1 MLSEG
6 SLPCKAHTKIQYIS
20 NKGAVNELNKNNQKK
35 EKKKKLPYIF
45 KKGSVNKFN
54 KDNEKRK
61 INNTYSRK
69 ALLIN

>member
-35 EKKKKLPYIF
+35 EKQ
-45 KKGSVNKFN
+45 GQ
-54 KDNEKRK
+54 
-61 INNTYSRK
+61 RK
-69 ALLIN
+69 AWRIPSPKNLTL

>member
-35 EKKKKLPYIF
+35 EKKKLPYI
-45 KKGSVNKFN
+45 VNKFN

-61 INNTYSRK
+61 INNAYSRK

>member
-35 EKKKKLPYIF
+35 EKKKKLPYI
-45 KKGSVNKFN
+45 VNKFN

-61 INNTYSRK
+61 INNAYSRK

>member
-35 EKKKKLPYIF
+35 EKKKIKKIPYI
-45 KKGSVNKFN
+45 
-54 KDNEKRK
+54 
-61 INNTYSRK
+61 YLRK